1 MAMKIDRRAFLK
13 TSAAMAVA
21 VSMTGL
27 LGGCSDGAGGTD
39 LGGFTASAVK
49 WDVKQNPPALS
60 EDQSKWTAD
69 VKVWVRTTNTKDFD
83 WNIAGDAVM
92 ELKVDGVT
100 VAMQGGGLLTNDGA
114 LEFSRRHKANEGWVN
129 FKMNYKQKELYDAI
143 ANKEAV
149 VKFSIGTKKATD
161 TYTALYIE
169 GPHGEGFS
177 LKKDNARV

>member
-1 MAMKIDRRAFLK
+1 MAMKMDRRAFLK

-27 LGGCSDGAGGTD
+27 LGGCSDGDTSMD
-39 LGGFTASAVK
+39 LGGFTASVTK

-69 VKVWVRTTNTKDFD
+69 VKVWVRTINTTDSD
-83 WNIAGDAVM
+83 WNIAGEAVM
-92 ELKVDGVT
+92 ELTVDGVA
-100 VAMQGGGLLTNDGA
+100 VAMQGGDLLTNDGV
-114 LEFSRRHKANEGWVN
+114 LKFSRKHKVNEGWVN
-129 FKMNYKQKELYDAI
+129 FKLNYKQKKLYDAI

-161 TYTALYIE
+161 TYTALYNE
-169 GPHGEGFS
+169 GLP
-177 LKKDNARV
+177 LKKDNALV

>member
-1 MAMKIDRRAFLK
+1 MAMKMDRRAFLK
-13 TSAAMAVA
+13 TSAAVAVA

-39 LGGFTASAVK
+39 LGGFTASVTK
-49 WDVKQNPPALS
+49 WDVRQNPPALS

-69 VKVWVRTTNTKDFD
+69 VMVWVRTTNTKDSD

-92 ELKVDGVT
+92 DLKVDGV
-100 VAMQGGGLLTNDGA
+100 AIEMQGGGLLTNDGV
-114 LEFSRRHKANEGWVN
+114 LKFSRKHKVNEGWVN
-129 FKMNYKQKELYDAI
+129 FKLNYKQKKLYDAI

-161 TYTALYIE
+161 TYTALYNE
-169 GPHGEGFS
+169 GLP
-177 LKKDNARV
+177 LKKDNALV